1 MMMEAG
7 SMAVTAAQ
15 VRAARGLIAWSQTD
29 LAKAAGVGK
38 STVADFERGVREPI
52 KNNLLAMER
61 ALEEAGVSFT
71 NGDEPGVK
79 LRKAP

>member
-1 MMMEAG
+1 MEPG

-15 VRAARGLIAWSQTD
+15 VRAARGLIAWSQTK
-29 LAKAAGVGK
+29 LALAAGVGK

-79 LRKAP
+79 LRKQP

>member
-1 MMMEAG
+1 
-7 SMAVTAAQ
+7 MAVTAAQ

-38 STVADFERGVREPI
+38 ATVADFERGVREPI